1 MLRRFNGS
9 ERDVQDLAQKVF
21 LIAYRKLDQFEG
33 RSTVKTW
40 LCGIA
45 LKVAA
50 DYRNSAVYRR
60 EMLFDVSIDLRSE
73 RDPERDLVQKE
84 RVRELD
90 RILDTL
96 PIEQR
101 TVFVLFEFEQ
111 LTGEEI
117 AQIVG
122 ASEGTVRSRLRLARR
137 SFSRAIAE
145 RNRDDHPLA
154 RVGEP

>member
-33 RSTVKTW
+33 RSTAKTW

-45 LKVAA
+45 IKVAA
-50 DYRNSAVYRR
+50 DYRNSAIYRR
-60 EMLFDVSIDLRSE
+60 EILRDVAIDLRSE
-73 RDPERDLVQKE
+73 QDPERDLVQKE
-84 RVRELD
+84 RLRELD

-122 ASEGTVRSRLRLARR
+122 VSEGTVRSRLRLARH

-145 RNRDDHPLA
+145 RSRDDHPLA